1 MKPSSRLRCD
11 KWVTICVVQK
21 LVDAVSV
28 NTLATHTASL
38 TSTRRGGQSAARY
51 ERINDEKRNTYLSD
65 VTNSM
70 KQLKK
75 IIVLGPGEIKR
86 LLQSDA
92 IKGVYTISDIT
103 RTTIIET
110 AKQWW
115 RGNKREGRS
124 FSQ

>member
-1 MKPSSRLRCD
+1 M
-11 KWVTICVVQK
+11 VQK

-28 NTLATHTASL
+28 NTLATHTTSL
-38 TSTRRGGQSAARY
+38 RSTRRDGQSAARY
-51 ERINDEKRNTYLSD
+51 ERINDEKRNTYLFD

-115 RGNKREGRS
+115 RGNNREDRS